1 MVDVLQID
9 ILKQMIYLLGLF
21 IMYSS
26 KLSVIFSTKAK
37 WYSTAYIT
45 PYKANNIIANSL
57 FDENRNKAAHTL
69 MSFRI
74 IYNVL

>member
-1 MVDVLQID
+1 
-9 ILKQMIYLLGLF
+9 
-21 IMYSS
+21 MYSN
-26 KLSVIFSTKAK
+26 KLSVIFCTKAK

-45 PYKANNIIANSL
+45 PYKVNNIIADFL